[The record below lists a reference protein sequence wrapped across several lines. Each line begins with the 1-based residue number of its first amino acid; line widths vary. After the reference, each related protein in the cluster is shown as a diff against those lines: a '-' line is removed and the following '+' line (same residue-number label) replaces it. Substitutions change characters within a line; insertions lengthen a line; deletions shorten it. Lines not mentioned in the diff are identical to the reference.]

1 MNPVIPASST
11 QLLLCLSPDW
21 DAPAGHLQRFE
32 RNAGEDWQAV
42 GSPIPVTLGR
52 SGMAWGRGV
61 HPPVDDRGKC
71 EGDGRAPAGVF
82 AITGLFGYAAA
93 GDGWTT
99 DLRLPYFAARPG
111 LKCVDDPASAHYNCL
126 VDQAAVT
133 ADWASCEDMLRQDRR
148 YEVGAVVAHNT
159 TPPLPGAGSCIFL
172 HVWETPDT
180 PTAGCTAMSLA
191 DMQALATW
199 LDGERQPLLVQ
210 LPAAEFTRRQHAWGL
225 PRR

>member
-1 MNPVIPASST
+1 MIPAGST

-21 DAPAGHLQRFE
+21 DAPAGSLQRFE
-32 RNAGEDWQAV
+32 RTAGEAWRPA
-42 GSPIPVTLGR
+42 GSPIAVTLGR
-52 SGMAWGRGV
+52 SGMAWGRGL
-61 HPPVDDRGKC
+61 HPPMDAPGKC

-82 AITGLFGYAAA
+82 PITGLFGYVAA
-93 GDGWTT
+93 GDGWAAG
-99 DLRLPYFAARPG
+99 LRLPYFAAQPG

-126 VDQAAVT
+126 VDQSAVT
-133 ADWASCEDMLRQDRR
+133 ADWTSCEDMQRQDRR
-148 YEVGAVVAHNT
+148 YEAGAVVAHNT